1 MFPLLE
7 TVCFDEL
14 IFISESV
21 FSDLPLTLL
30 HLFVE
35 GSSHLSNSSFWSNL
49 TLILNI
55 ALYFSLCLFIL
66 LHGLFW
72 WNLQKIFKKKKTS
85 GWCPSDHLYFLLYFF
100 FFLIDNEA
108 LALITE
114 AMQALT
120 LGFFFFCPHA
130 KLCYPFNET
139 LTVSSV
145 LRWGW
150 LVCNSSYHFWLL
162 LLNCRC

>member
-1 MFPLLE
+1 MVYSGG
-7 TVCFDEL
+7 TYKK
-14 IFISESV
+14 
-21 FSDLPLTLL
+21 
-30 HLFVE
+30 
-35 GSSHLSNSSFWSNL
+35 
-49 TLILNI
+49 
-55 ALYFSLCLFIL
+55 YFE
-66 LHGLFW
+66 
-72 WNLQKIFKKKKTS
+72 KKKQADDAHQITFTF
-85 GWCPSDHLYFLLYFF
+85 YYTFF

-145 LRWGW
+145 LR
-150 LVCNSSYHFWLL
+150 
-162 LLNCRC
+162 